1 MTLPAEFH
9 AIAERVNNWG
19 RWGAA
24 DEIGTLN
31 LVTDDV
37 VRAAAAEIRSGRRIP
52 LALPLREDGVQT
64 GLIPGRINPLHT
76 MVQINQEIFGPG
88 TVACS
93 DDAVTMGLQA
103 ATHWDALTHVSHSGK
118 LYNGRPSAT
127 ITPHGGAEFSGIDK
141 ARHIV
146 SRGVLLDVARA
157 RGVDRLDGGH
167 AVTPEDLEAAE
178 ELAGTRVRSG
188 DIVLVRTGQIQVCL
202 AGDKHAYG
210 YPSPGLSI
218 RTPEWFHAR
227 DVAAVA
233 NDTLTFEMFP
243 PEICGCPCTPWTW
256 WRWGCCRARTGISKS
271 CPQPVEKRAGTR
283 SCCRRCPSRSPARRE
298 LPWLRS
304 PFSEQAFRCKVGRR
318 QRARR
323 RPTPAHPPRFPAPRE
338 PTPNQ
343 RPTLGK
349 GSRHRNPRRPLA
361 ANR

>member
-1 MTLPAEFH
+1 MSAPALHPTFH
-9 AIAERVNNWG
+9 DIAKRVNNWG
-19 RWGAA
+19 RWGAD

-31 LVTDDV
+31 LISDEV
-37 VRAAAAEIRSGRRIP
+37 VREAAACVRSGRRVP
-52 LALPLREDGVQT
+52 LALPLRQDGVQT
-64 GLIPGRINPLHT
+64 GMMPGRVNPLHA

-103 ATHWDALTHVSHSGK
+103 ATHWDALTHVSHSGR
-118 LYNGRPSAT
+118 LYNGRPADS

-157 RGVDRLDGGH
+157 HGTDRLDGSH

-178 ELAGTRVRSG
+178 ELAGTRVRAG
-188 DIVLVRTGQIQVCL
+188 DIVLVRTGQIQVYL

-233 NDTLTFEMFP
+233 NDTLSFEIFP
-243 PEICGCPCTPWTW
+243 PEIEGLWLPVHALDLVEMGMLQGQNWNLEELSTACGQEGRYTFLLSAMPEPFVGATGTPV
-256 WRWGCCRARTGISKS
+256 A
-271 CPQPVEKRAGTR
+271 PVA
-283 SCCRRCPSRSPARRE
+283 
-298 LPWLRS
+298 LL
-304 PFSEQAFRCKVGRR
+304 
-318 QRARR
+318 
-323 RPTPAHPPRFPAPRE
+323 
-338 PTPNQ
+338 
-343 RPTLGK
+343 
-349 GSRHRNPRRPLA
+349 
-361 ANR
+361 